1 MLVFKRTHIILG
13 IVALVFLVPFTAM
26 QFTQE
31 VNWSLFDFVL
41 AAGLL
46 LGVSFAIDFT
56 IRKLKGSTSKIF
68 IVAAIVVAFIL
79 VWVELAVGLFGTP
92 FAGN

>member
-1 MLVFKRTHIILG
+1 MLVFKRPYIISG
-13 IVALVFLVPFTAM
+13 IVALILFVPFTAM

-46 LGVSFAIDFT
+46 LGAGFAIDFT

-68 IVAAIVVAFIL
+68 VIAAIALAFIL
-79 VWVELAVGLFGTP
+79 VWAELALGLFGTP